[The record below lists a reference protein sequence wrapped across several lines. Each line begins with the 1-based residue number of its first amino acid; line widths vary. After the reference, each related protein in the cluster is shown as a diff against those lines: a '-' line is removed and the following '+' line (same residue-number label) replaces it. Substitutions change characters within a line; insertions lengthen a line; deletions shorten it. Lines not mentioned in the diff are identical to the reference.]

1 MITKTDLEKVAK
13 LARLGIASEE
23 LTGTANE
30 FEKIIK
36 YFEQIRGLDLINI
49 PPMTHAVDIIL
60 EPRPDIIQST
70 KCATDFMLYLKYNYF
85 SVPAVL

>member
-1 MITKTDLEKVAK
+1 MITKTDLEKIAK
-13 LARLGIASEE
+13 LGRLGISSDESAEM
-23 LTGTANE
+23 ANE

-36 YFEQIRGLDLINI
+36 YFEQIRTLELTNV

-70 KCATDFMLYLKYNYF
+70 KCVTDFMPYIKYHYF
-85 SVPAVL
+85 YVPAVL